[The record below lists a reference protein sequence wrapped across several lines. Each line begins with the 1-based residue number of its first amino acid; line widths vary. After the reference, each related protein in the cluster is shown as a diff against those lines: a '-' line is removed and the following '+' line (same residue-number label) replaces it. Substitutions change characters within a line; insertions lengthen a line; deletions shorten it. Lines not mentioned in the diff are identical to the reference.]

1 MDNYSPHID
10 RHLSPMITIEL
21 QHLIFY
27 EHHGVYEEERKVMNS
42 FEVSLSVSYQDTIP
56 HFEKISDTISY
67 VNLFRIVQEKMKQ
80 PVFLLE
86 KICQGIILN
95 IKHQYP
101 AVSEIRISI
110 FKLRAPIEHFVGRVG
125 VTMQRSFK
133 D

>member
-1 MDNYSPHID
+1 
-10 RHLSPMITIEL
+10 MITIEL

-27 EHHGVYEEERKVMNS
+27 EHHGIYEEERKVMNS
-42 FEVSLSVSYQDTIP
+42 FEVNLSVSYVDSNP
-56 HFEKISDTISY
+56 VFERISDTISY
-67 VNLFRIVQEKMKQ
+67 VNLFKIVQERMNE

-110 FKLRAPIEHFVGRVG
+110 FKLQAPIEHFIGKVG

>member
-1 MDNYSPHID
+1 
-10 RHLSPMITIEL
+10 MITIEL
-21 QHLIFY
+21 QRLIFY
-27 EHHGVYEEERKVMNS
+27 EHHGIYEEERKVMNS
-42 FEVSLSVSYQDTIP
+42 FEVNLSVSYPDSDFV
-56 HFEKISDTISY
+56 FEKIADTISY
-67 VNLFRIVQEKMKQ
+67 VNLFKIVQEKMKE

-110 FKLRAPIEHFVGRVG
+110 YKLHAPIEHFVGKVG

-133 D
+133 

>member
-1 MDNYSPHID
+1 MVS
-10 RHLSPMITIEL
+10 IEL
-21 QHLIFY
+21 QNLIFY
-27 EHHGVYEEERKVMNS
+27 EHHGIYEEERKVMNS
-42 FEVSLSVSYQDTIP
+42 FEVNLSVSYIETSP
-56 HFEKISDTISY
+56 VFERIADTISY
-67 VNLFRIVQEKMKQ
+67 VNLFRIVQEKMKE

-101 AVSEIRISI
+101 AVSEIKISI
-110 FKLRAPIEHFVGRVG
+110 SKLQAPIEHFVGKVG